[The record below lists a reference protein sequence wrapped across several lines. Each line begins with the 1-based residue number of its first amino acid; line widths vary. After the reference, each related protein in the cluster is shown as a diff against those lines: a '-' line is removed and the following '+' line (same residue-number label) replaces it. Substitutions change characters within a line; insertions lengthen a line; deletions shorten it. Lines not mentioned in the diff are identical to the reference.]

1 MKKFKILFYIIWLL
15 IIALFQPTL
24 VQWIGIFG
32 VSPDLFL
39 IFVICAAMLRG
50 MWDGA
55 ICGFVFGLTLDMI
68 IGRMI
73 GMNAIL
79 YMYAGLMTG
88 VLNERYISSNSA
100 TTDAVFVFA
109 NSLLCGIL
117 YFAAYKMVWGDLGF
131 ITAFLKTILPKAVYS
146 AVVAFVLFIPM
157 RKSFGLIKVKRL
169 F

>member
-1 MKKFKILFYIIWLL
+1 MKKFTILFYLVWLL
-15 IIALFQPTL
+15 IIAVFQPT
-24 VQWIGIFG
+24 VVSWIRIFG

-79 YMYAGLMTG
+79 YMYVGLATG
-88 VLNERYISSNSA
+88 MLNERYISSDSA

-109 NSLLCGIL
+109 NALLCGIL
-117 YFAAYKMVWGDLGF
+117 YFAAYKMVWGNLRF
-131 ITAFLKTILPKAVYS
+131 VTAFIKTILPKAVYS
-146 AVVAFVLFIPM
+146 AAAAFVLFIPM